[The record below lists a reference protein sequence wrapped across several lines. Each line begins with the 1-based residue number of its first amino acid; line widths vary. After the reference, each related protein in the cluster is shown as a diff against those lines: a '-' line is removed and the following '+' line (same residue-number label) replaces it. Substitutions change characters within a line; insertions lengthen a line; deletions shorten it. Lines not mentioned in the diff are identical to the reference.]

1 MTAPPPLLAEDMLE
15 KSKVLPLEVRR
26 SMDLLFVLD
35 KLWMSNRAQLD
46 AAQKQYLVD
55 LRARLEGLPRDG
67 SVDLR
72 KATED
77 LNAEARLAAMHA
89 DVMQV
94 SEEKCNV
101 SKQVYDTVASA
112 LEKLTADLKRFEAE
126 LKSSGDWKEEVRLLS
141 FPLSLC
147 SCALCVCFH
156 GGPPPTDS
164 PLPFLPVQVFTHTLT
179 HTLRT
184 HARAYFRNNPR
195 SILECPQLCGG
206 GKRGGGV

>member
-1 MTAPPPLLAEDMLE
+1 
-15 KSKVLPLEVRR
+15 
-26 SMDLLFVLD
+26 MDLLFVLD

-147 SCALCVCFH
+147 CCALCVLSWWSPPH
-156 GGPPPTDS
+156 GLPAAFPPCS
-164 PLPFLPVQVFTHTLT
+164 SLHSHTHTHVT
-179 HTLRT
+179 HT
-184 HARAYFRNNPR
+184 RAHNFGI
-195 SILECPQLCGG
+195 ILVLF
-206 GKRGGGV
+206 